1 MNKSS
6 RGMGILGGIKL
17 SIAQFL
23 FTTSIRLSVFEK
35 LASFMASG
43 IPIVDVLKIL
53 DREYS
58 SLKDVLDVRP
68 FVMRCWI
75 KSMDEKGMTFSQSLE
90 GWVPASERM
99 LISSGEDSGDIEDA
113 FKNCIETTTATKK
126 MVGTIV
132 GKLTYPVILVVL
144 LFVIIALFSLK
155 IVPILT
161 SIAPPSQWPA
171 ASQDLYTL
179 SQFTTN
185 YWYWVLLGIT
195 STAIII
201 TKSLGSLTGPI
212 RTVLNKVPPYS
223 MYRSFQSSV
232 LIMSLSSMM
241 RSGVPIED
249 SLKSI
254 AEASNIYIRKEINKV
269 LKRMG
274 SGMEEGDA
282 FKTDFFDSET
292 KVDIAVYAETDN
304 IAVHMDAVGRTAIE
318 NGVKKVSAVADL
330 VKILTFFAIAV
341 YLCWA
346 YYSFFMVVQN
356 VGQAASKF

>member
-1 MNKSS
+1 MNKLS
-6 RGMGILGGIKL
+6 GGAGILSRIKV
-17 SIAQFL
+17 SIAKFL
-23 FTTSIRLSVFEK
+23 FNTSIRLSVFEK

-53 DREYS
+53 EREYL
-58 SLKDVLDVRP
+58 SLKDVFDVRP

-75 KSMDEKGMTFSQSLE
+75 KSMDEQGMTFSQALE

-113 FKNCIETTTATKK
+113 FKNCIETTTATKT
-126 MVGTIV
+126 MVSTII
-132 GKLTYPVILVVL
+132 GKLTYPIILIVL
-144 LFVIIALFSLK
+144 LFIIIALFSLK

-161 SIAPPSQWPA
+161 SISPPSQWPS
-171 ASQDLYTL
+171 ASQDLYTI
-179 SQFTTN
+179 SEFTTHN
-185 YWYWVLLGIT
+185 WYWVLLGVI
-195 STAIII
+195 SSVIII
-201 TKSLGSLTGPI
+201 TKSLGTLTGPVRSI
-212 RTVLNKVPPYS
+212 LNKVPPYS

-241 RSGVPIED
+241 RSGVPIEE

-254 AEASNIYIRKEINKV
+254 AKASNMYIRKEINKV
-269 LKRMG
+269 LKRMA
-274 SGMEEGDA
+274 SGMVEGEA
-282 FKTDFFDSET
+282 FKTNFFDNET

-304 IAVHMDAVGRTAIE
+304 IAVHMDAVGRAAIE
-318 NGVKKVSAVADL
+318 NGVKKVSVIADL
-330 VKILTFFAIAV
+330 VKVLTFFAIAV

-356 VGQAASKF
+356 VGRAASSF